1 MPKSYKKVSRF
12 SGLERPC
19 GEIFFHETLSFEF
32 PLIAGM
38 AESLL
43 FSLKSGIKMLELALV
58 GFSRP
63 ILLRW
68 KDLELAQL
76 PMSISPTRHA
86 RVSHAQASRA

>member
-1 MPKSYKKVSRF
+1 MSKCYKKVSRF

-43 FSLKSGIKMLELALV
+43 FSLKSGIKNAGARAGRIQPSDFATLERFGAGSTAHV
-58 GFSRP
+58 N
-63 ILLRW
+63 
-68 KDLELAQL
+68 
-76 PMSISPTRHA
+76 
-86 RVSHAQASRA
+86 